1 MNGEISWNT
10 DDPPGNTN
18 NFRPWFRKIKKLQL
32 WGHATAYV
40 SGNLKNGYYINAATR
55 RTMTKP
61 YPTKYRTK
69 NAAIKA
75 AKAFVLKRG

>member
-1 MNGEISWNT
+1 MAKTVRIHGSGKSKNYSY
-10 DDPPGNTN
+10 
-18 NFRPWFRKIKKLQL
+18 
-32 WGHATAYV
+32 GHATAYV

-55 RTMTKP
+55 RTMTKT